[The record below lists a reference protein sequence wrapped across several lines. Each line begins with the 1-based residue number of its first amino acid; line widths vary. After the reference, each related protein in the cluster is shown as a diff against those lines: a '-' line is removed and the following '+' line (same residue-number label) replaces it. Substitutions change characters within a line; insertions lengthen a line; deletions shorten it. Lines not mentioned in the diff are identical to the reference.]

1 MIDSWT
7 DPCIRDIISHIH
19 NKLPAPGPGSGEKL
33 RRRRPVSGVV
43 TRNRFPSSGAA
54 LARAAARR
62 SGAGGGSPV
71 ASVGLW
77 RLVVTGAGSR
87 ALVTLACS
95 HCYTSCE
102 NIITHYTLRSDFIVT
117 YLYPRVTLSKVLHS
131 LSFVI
136 ASLPASVRFMLL
148 LASWLQ
154 NILLK
159 DYRLYILC

>member
-1 MIDSWT
+1 MIDSCAELGSA

-102 NIITHYTLRSDFIVT
+102 NITHYTLRSDFVVT

-131 LSFVI
+131 LS
-136 ASLPASVRFMLL
+136 LPPYLPP
-148 LASWLQ
+148 
-154 NILLK
+154 
-159 DYRLYILC
+159 